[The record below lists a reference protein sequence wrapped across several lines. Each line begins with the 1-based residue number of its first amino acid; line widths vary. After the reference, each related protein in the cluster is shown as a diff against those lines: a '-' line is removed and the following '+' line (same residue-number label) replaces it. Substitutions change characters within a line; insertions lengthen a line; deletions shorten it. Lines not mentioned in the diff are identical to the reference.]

1 MNYCPLISSE
11 ICIRMNEFRW
21 MDLELDLKTL
31 GCVHLLLFYFFS
43 EMCFFSFQVLPSMVE
58 DAQRLFEIIRGGSL
72 EMRPDATPFFLIE
85 FTPSKC
91 FDLDA
96 ILRLI

>member
-31 GCVHLLLFYFFS
+31 GCVNLLLLLFFQR
-43 EMCFFSFQVLPSMVE
+43 CVFFSFQVLPSMVE

>member
-1 MNYCPLISSE
+1 
-11 ICIRMNEFRW
+11 
-21 MDLELDLKTL
+21 
-31 GCVHLLLFYFFS
+31 
-43 EMCFFSFQVLPSMVE
+43 MVE

-96 ILRLI
+96 ILRLIWNQQL